1 MSNLLKSSN
10 IICGNNEKKVI
21 DYNEMISEKILK
33 IQEAIAK
40 EHQNTPEC
48 EFVEGI
54 DAESVEHLLSEEEAV
69 SQQELQK
76 QADDIIAMANE
87 DAKAI
92 VERAKQEADLIRADS
107 AEVGKQE
114 GYIEGKKQA
123 ELELLSLKK
132 EIDDERIQM
141 EIEYNDRVQQI
152 EPMLVDTILT
162 VFERVTHVLTE
173 DKKDLVLQLVN
184 DVLSKTEISKE
195 FLIRVSNADY
205 KFMLDNRERI
215 TGVVSKQ
222 VQIEIVEDPTF
233 RKGQCMIESDS
244 GIYDCSLDIQL
255 DNLIG
260 AIKVMSCLVN
270 D

>member
-132 EIDDERIQM
+132 EIEDERIQM
-141 EIEYNDRVQQI
+141 EIE
-152 EPMLVDTILT
+152 
-162 VFERVTHVLTE
+162 
-173 DKKDLVLQLVN
+173 
-184 DVLSKTEISKE
+184 
-195 FLIRVSNADY
+195 
-205 KFMLDNRERI
+205 
-215 TGVVSKQ
+215 
-222 VQIEIVEDPTF
+222 
-233 RKGQCMIESDS
+233 
-244 GIYDCSLDIQL
+244 
-255 DNLIG
+255 
-260 AIKVMSCLVN
+260 
-270 D
+270 